1 MTTTACFRRCTLLTE
16 QGPLEVEVV
25 KISSLSEKR
34 SGDQERTHDI
44 PIKTAPLVT
53 RNVRIL
59 TEHP

>member
-16 QGPLEVEVV
+16 QGPLEVV

-59 TEHP
+59 AEHP